1 MNAHS
6 PLDAINHPLAI
17 VFVVLIILAAIWD
30 GTWKLIVLW
39 KSARNNQL
47 AWYIC
52 LAIFN
57 TLGILP
63 IVYLLFF
70 QRPQPPQFTSNT

>member
-1 MNAHS
+1 MNNAS
-6 PLDAINHPLAI
+6 WA
-17 VFVVLIILAAIWD
+17 VLIAVIVLVAIWD
-30 GTWKLIVLW
+30 GTWKLIALW

-57 TLGILP
+57 TAGILP
-63 IVYLLFF
+63 ILYIFVF
-70 QRPQPPQFTSNT
+70 QKPRPDRTPPVG

>member
-1 MNAHS
+1 MKT
-6 PLDAINHPLAI
+6 
-17 VFVVLIILAAIWD
+17 LIICLVILAVLWD
-30 GTWKLIVLW
+30 GTWKLIALW
-39 KSARNNQL
+39 KSARHGQL

-63 IVYLLFF
+63 IVYILAF
-70 QRPQPPQFTSNT
+70 QKTGAQAAAGQT